1 MVVFEDCCITYILS
15 QQGSP
20 LRMGQFDH
28 PCWEH
33 DMVHNYEY
41 GPSMS
46 NHLSLPIITIW
57 KVYIFAHIK

>member
-1 MVVFEDCCITYILS
+1 MKIVCITYILN

-41 GPSMS
+41 GPSMF
-46 NHLSLPIITIW
+46 NHLNLPTIT
-57 KVYIFAHIK
+57 V